1 MQEKSRDDMT
11 LSTPVGQVPRIGTAY
26 EAKLKKLGITQ
37 VRDLLFHFPRTY
49 EDFSK
54 ITPIKNLKE
63 GAVYCVKGQ
72 LLEITEM
79 RTYRKRV
86 SLITGM
92 VEDDSGAIK
101 ILWFNQPYLADS
113 LKKGDNVY
121 LAGKVMRD
129 KEGVYLASPVHEK
142 NPKSEARNPKQIQNS
157 KFKIQNSS
165 LTHVGRIIPVYPETA
180 GVSSRWLRSI
190 IKMVLASIK
199 EMPETLP
206 TEILAEQKFLPIQQ
220 AMWQV
225 HFPDSMQQAELAAK
239 RFSFE
244 ELFYILLFILSERKK
259 IAQVKAPSIPFDA
272 DIMKRFT
279 DKLQFQ
285 LTDDQ
290 KKAAWHILKDMEKP
304 RPMNRLLQGDVG
316 SGKTVVAA
324 MAMLSAV
331 KAGHQAALL
340 APTEILAQQHHK
352 TVAAA
357 LTPFKLTIG
366 LLTGKTDRFISPKLP
381 NDYIEISRAKLL
393 ERVKNNEVQVLIGTH
408 SLIQDKVKFGDLALV
423 VVDEQHRFGV
433 KQRMKLLHDTRLI
446 PHLLSMTATPIPRT
460 LAMTLYGDLDLSIIA
475 QMPKGRKKI
484 ITKVIVPAQRQ
495 KAYQDI
501 AEQIEQGRQVF
512 VICPRI
518 ERTEKSPKDI
528 EIKTVKEEYEKLSKE
543 VFPKLRVEMLHGKM
557 PGKEKEQV
565 MRQFKFGK
573 IDLLVSTS
581 VVEVG
586 VDIPNASVMMIEGA
600 DHFGLAQLHQFRGRV
615 GRGEHQS
622 YCFLFAESNSFIAR
636 KRLKALEKSNS
647 GFELA
652 ERDLQIR
659 GPGDFAGTKQ
669 WGLPDFAM
677 KNLTNLEL
685 VEKARESAKAIL
697 EKDLTLKNYPLL
709 REKVADFRQKLHL
722 E

>member
-1 MQEKSRDDMT
+1 MT
-11 LSTPVGQVPRIGTAY
+11 LSTPIGQVPRIGTAY
-26 EAKLKKLGITQ
+26 EAKLKKLGITH

-54 ITPIKNLKE
+54 ITPIQDVQE
-63 GAVYCVKGQ
+63 GQVYCVAGS
-72 LLEITEM
+72 LLEINEV

-121 LAGKVMRD
+121 LAGKVMRN

-142 NPKSEARNPKQIQNS
+142 AEEGKN
-157 KFKIQNSS
+157 

-180 GVSSRWLRSI
+180 GVTSRWLRSI
-190 IKMVLASIK
+190 IKMVLASMK
-199 EMPETLP
+199 DVPETLP
-206 TEILAEQKFLPIQQ
+206 AEILQEQKFLPIKQ
-220 AMWQV
+220 ALWQI

-393 ERVKNNEVQVLIGTH
+393 EKVKNNEVQVLIGTH

-433 KQRMKLLHDTRLI
+433 KQRMNLLHRDSLI

-475 QMPKGRKKI
+475 QMPKGRKNI
-484 ITKVIVPAQRQ
+484 ITKVVAPAQRQ
-495 KAYQDI
+495 KAYEDI

-528 EIKTVKEEYEKLSKE
+528 EVKTVKEEYEKLSKE
-543 VFPKLRVEMLHGKM
+543 VFPKLRIEMLHGKM

-586 VDIPNASVMMIEGA
+586 VDIPNATVMMIEGA
-600 DHFGLAQLHQFRGRV
+600 DRFGLAQLHQFRGRV
-615 GRGEHQS
+615 GRAEHQS

-636 KRLKALEKSNS
+636 KRLKALEESNS

-709 REKVADFRQKLHL
+709 QEKVADFRQKLHL

>member
-1 MQEKSRDDMT
+1 MT